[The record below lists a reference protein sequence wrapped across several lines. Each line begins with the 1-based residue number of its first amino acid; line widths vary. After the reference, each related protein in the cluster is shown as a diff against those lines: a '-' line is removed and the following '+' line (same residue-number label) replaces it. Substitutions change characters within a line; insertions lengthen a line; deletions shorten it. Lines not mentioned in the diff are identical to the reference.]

1 MMNSSRI
8 TLKTLLS
15 CLKADAER
23 YRYSLLKAY
32 FLSPGFK
39 YTFWM
44 RLTKFFHGK
53 NKVFHTLAKLKLC
66 SLMYRY
72 GIEIPWITDI
82 GPGFYIGH
90 FGGVVVNGRAKIGMN
105 VNISQGATIGV
116 HNRGDRK
123 GVPMIGDCVYIG
135 PGAKIFGSVTIGKG
149 AAIGANAVVTK
160 DVPENGVA
168 VGIPAKVISFN
179 GSKGYVNIN

>member
-1 MMNSSRI
+1 MNDSFFEL
-8 TLKTLLS
+8 LK
-15 CLKADAER
+15 CLRADAAR
-23 YRYSLLKAY
+23 YRCSLGKAY
-32 FLSPGFK
+32 FFIPGFK

-44 RLTKFFHGK
+44 RLTKFLHGK
-53 NKVFHTLAKLKLC
+53 SKILHVLAKAKLH

-90 FGGVVVNGRAKIGMN
+90 FGGVVVNGNAKIGAN
-105 VNISQGATIGV
+105 VNISQGVTIGV

-123 GVPMIGDCVYIG
+123 GVPVINDCVYIG
-135 PGAKIFGSVTIGKG
+135 PGAKIFGSVTIGKS

-179 GSKGYVNIN
+179 GSAGYVNLN